1 MGENFYTV
9 SRIYWINNIRE
20 GGEFNMNKDEL
31 LTVRET
37 AEILGITPQ
46 GVYSLIRRNKLQT
59 WKPEGDAN
67 IFIPKAEI
75 EKFLYTHKK
84 CVYENGKIR
93 YFKVF

>member
-1 MGENFYTV
+1 
-9 SRIYWINNIRE
+9 
-20 GGEFNMNKDEL
+20 MNKEEL

-37 AEILGITPQ
+37 AEILGITTQ

-59 WKPEGDAN
+59 WRPEGGGVN

-84 CVYENGKIR
+84 CVYENGKVR

>member
-1 MGENFYTV
+1 MGENFHTV
-9 SRIYWINNIRE
+9 SGIYWINNIRE
-20 GGEFNMNKDEL
+20 GGEFNMNKEEL

-59 WKPEGDAN
+59 WKPDGDAN

>member
-1 MGENFYTV
+1 
-9 SRIYWINNIRE
+9 
-20 GGEFNMNKDEL
+20 MNKEEL

-59 WKPEGDAN
+59 WKPDGDAN